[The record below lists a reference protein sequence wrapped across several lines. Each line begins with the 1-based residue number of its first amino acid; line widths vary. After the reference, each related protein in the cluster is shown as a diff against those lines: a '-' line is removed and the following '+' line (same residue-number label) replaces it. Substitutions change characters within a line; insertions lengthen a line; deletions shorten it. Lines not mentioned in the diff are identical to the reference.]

1 MSYRDLYNNIKMDIE
16 KIIDDNPDFNRK
28 DFNKVIN
35 QILIEK
41 ETGKSNNDLDIIEFF
56 SGRGRAWVTVDKDL
70 ECNVW
75 NQIMSTL
82 SVDVDSEN
90 FKYFSSYKD
99 MFDSLGMAWL
109 RYGGINKKGIQLHLR
124 YFGSKNIEHEKIYV
138 SKSDLNRLINL
149 VGVPHRVGLES
160 GDKIDFTVKKK
171 SLDDPKVDTNDF
183 FTLIEDVL

>member
-1 MSYRDLYNNIKMDIE
+1 MSYKDLYNNIKSDIDA
-16 KIIDDNPDFNRK
+16 IIKDNPEYDRK

-35 QILIEK
+35 QILIEN
-41 ETGKSNNDLDIIEFF
+41 ETGKTSNDLDIIEFF
-56 SGRGRAWVTVDKDL
+56 SGRGRAWVTVNKDL
-70 ECNVW
+70 KCNIW

-99 MFDSLGMAWL
+99 MFDSFGMAWL

-138 SKSDLNRLINL
+138 SKSDLKKLTNL
-149 VGVPHRVGLES
+149 VGVPHKLGLES
-160 GDKIDFTVKKK
+160 GDKIELTSKKK
-171 SLDDPKVDTNDF
+171 KEDDPIVESNSF
-183 FTLIEDVL
+183 FTLIEDVV